1 MAADRGAAA
10 PGGAGPCVGPGGER
24 AARAHQHNLFLFL
37 FFLVVVNP
45 TAFHNKS
52 QIINK
57 CVPLMTGLFNSKNWK
72 MLRQFFFFFTFPSRC
87 CLIAI
92 SKSRRA
98 RGSDGP
104 SAQEDAG
111 IALCNPHRLHSLP
124 GSPAVDVPKIS
135 FRGIPASWEAGR
147 SHCKALWG
155 AILWLRE

>member
-72 MLRQFFFFFTFPSRC
+72 MLRQFFFFFFSLSPPGAALSQSVRVAEPAEATAPLLRKMLELLS
-87 CLIAI
+87 AI
-92 SKSRRA
+92 PIGCTA
-98 RGSDGP
+98 CQGP
-104 SAQEDAG
+104 LLLMSPRSASGAFLLLGKPGEAP
-111 IALCNPHRLHSLP
+111 AKHS
-124 GSPAVDVPKIS
+124 G
-135 FRGIPASWEAGR
+135 GR
-147 SHCKALWG
+147 FCG
-155 AILWLRE
+155 